1 MRYLK
6 GTVKIN
12 GISFNLDITEK
23 NNKLY
28 QNNKE
33 LTKFDLPIELQEIN
47 LIGGTYSLEEFSIEN
62 IKLNA
67 DKYGD
72 IDSNVEIEV
81 PTEDNDK
88 DLIY

>member
-1 MRYLK
+1 MRYIK
-6 GTVKIN
+6 GIVKIN

-28 QNNKE
+28 QNDKE
-33 LTKFDLPIELQEIN
+33 LTNLDLPIELQEIN
-47 LIGGTYSLEEFSIEN
+47 LLAGTYSLDELSIEN

>member
-1 MRYLK
+1 MRYVK

-12 GISFNLDITEK
+12 GISFNLDIAEK

-28 QNNKE
+28 QNDKE
-33 LTKFDLPIELQEIN
+33 LTKLDLPIELQEIN
-47 LIGGTYSLEEFSIEN
+47 LLAGTYSLDELSIEN